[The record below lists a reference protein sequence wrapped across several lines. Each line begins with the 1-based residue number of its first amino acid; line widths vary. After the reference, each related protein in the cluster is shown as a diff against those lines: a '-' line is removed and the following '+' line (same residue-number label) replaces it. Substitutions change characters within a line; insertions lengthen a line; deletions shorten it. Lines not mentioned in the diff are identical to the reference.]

1 MKIKLVLHTVGK
13 VLLLEAI
20 LMLLPL
26 IVAVIYG
33 EGDIAA
39 FAISIAITA
48 AAGLILTLPSRPTA
62 RRCTPATVL
71 R

>member
-33 EGDIAA
+33 EGDLAA

-48 AAGLILTLPSRPTA
+48 AA
-62 RRCTPATVL
+62 
-71 R
+71 

>member
-48 AAGLILTLPSRPTA
+48 AAGLIFNLAFKNTFRNH
-62 RRCTPATVL
+62 VFDV
-71 R
+71 